1 MSARASEARHF
12 QHCGAARPPRRHL
25 GAPIAL
31 IVLAAIVTPA
41 FARPPRAAQVHARAA
56 EALVAQ
62 LRDMPLPR
70 RPLARAISSAESASR
85 PLPALEVRRQRIY
98 EELHAL
104 GPASVAALA
113 RALRD
118 PDPRMRRDAAVAL
131 GVVGGGWWHFPDGGP
146 KLDLRPALPAL
157 LAALEDPDPSVR
169 AWAAQD
175 VSDMGSAAATAV
187 PRLRAMLHRPDA
199 QSRGSASRA
208 LGYLGSAASA
218 ALPDLRGALEDSS
231 PAVRRAASD
240 AIARIHRAHALR
252 EPAPAGEER
261 RRR

>member
-1 MSARASEARHF
+1 MRA
-12 QHCGAARPPRRHL
+12 AAL
-25 GAPIAL
+25 
-31 IVLAAIVTPA
+31 VLAAIVTPVC
-41 FARPPRAAQVHARAA
+41 ARPPHAGRADDRAA

-70 RPLARAISSAESASR
+70 RPLPRGIAPAKLASR
-85 PLPALEVRRQRIY
+85 PLPPLEVRRQRTY

-118 PDPRMRRDAAVAL
+118 PDPRMRRDVAVAL
-131 GVVGGGWWHFPDGGP
+131 DVLGGGWWHFPDGGR

-157 LAALEDPDPSVR
+157 LAALADPDPSVR

-187 PRLRAMLHRPDA
+187 PHLRAMLHRADA
-199 QSRGSASRA
+199 ESRGSACRA
-208 LGYLGSAASA
+208 LGRIGAAASA
-218 ALPDLRGALEDSS
+218 ALPDLRGALEDPS

-240 AIARIHRAHALR
+240 AIARIRRADAIR
-252 EPAPAGEER
+252 DR
-261 RRR
+261 RR

>member
-1 MSARASEARHF
+1 M
-12 QHCGAARPPRRHL
+12 AAM
-25 GAPIAL
+25 
-31 IVLAAIVTPA
+31 VLAASVTPVSA
-41 FARPPRAAQVHARAA
+41 LPPQAARADARAA

-62 LRDMPLPR
+62 LGDMPLPR
-70 RPLARAISSAESASR
+70 RPFPHGITSAMAASR
-85 PLPALEVRRQRIY
+85 SLPALEVRRQRVY

-118 PDPRMRRDAAVAL
+118 PDPGMRRDAAVAL
-131 GVVGGGWWHFPDGGP
+131 DVIGGGWWHFSDGGP

-175 VSDMGSAAATAV
+175 VSDMGPAAATAV

-199 QSRGSASRA
+199 ESRGTACRA
-208 LGYLGSAASA
+208 LGYLGAAASA
-218 ALPDLRGALEDSS
+218 ALPDLRHALEDSS
-231 PAVRRAASD
+231 PAVRRAAGD
-240 AIARIHRAHALR
+240 AIARIRRADALH
-252 EPAPAGEER
+252 EPGPAGEDR

>member
-1 MSARASEARHF
+1 M
-12 QHCGAARPPRRHL
+12 
-25 GAPIAL
+25 
-31 IVLAAIVTPA
+31 TPGFGQPA
-41 FARPPRAAQVHARAA
+41 HPAHADVHAA

-70 RPLARAISSAESASR
+70 RPVPRGVSSSKAASR

-113 RALRD
+113 GALRD

-131 GVVGGGWWHFPDGGP
+131 DVLGGGWWHFPDGGP
-146 KLDLRPALPAL
+146 KLGLRPALPVL

-199 QSRGSASRA
+199 ESRGSACRA

-218 ALPDLRGALEDSS
+218 ALPDLRRALGDPS
-231 PAVRRAASD
+231 PAVRAAADD
-240 AIARIHRAHALR
+240 AIARIHRAEALG
-252 EPAPAGEER
+252 EPAPDEKGAP
-261 RRR
+261 

>member
-1 MSARASEARHF
+1 M
-12 QHCGAARPPRRHL
+12 L
-25 GAPIAL
+25 
-31 IVLAAIVTPA
+31 VLAAIVTPV
-41 FARPPRAAQVHARAA
+41 FAGPSDAARADARAA
-56 EALVAQ
+56 EALVEQ

-70 RPLARAISSAESASR
+70 RPFPHGIASANDAAR
-85 PLPALEVRRQRIY
+85 PVPPLEVRRQRIY

-118 PDPRMRRDAAVAL
+118 PDPRMRRYVAVAL
-131 GVVGGGWWHFPDGGP
+131 DVLGGGWWHFPDGGR

-157 LAALEDPDPSVR
+157 LVALEDPDPSVR

-187 PRLRAMLHRPDA
+187 PRLRKMLHRTDA
-199 QSRGSASRA
+199 ESRGSACRT
-208 LGYLGSAASA
+208 LGYLGSVASA
-218 ALPDLRGALEDSS
+218 ALPELRGALEDPS

-240 AIARIHRAHALR
+240 AIARIRRADAIHER
-252 EPAPAGEER
+252 PRPVGDR
-261 RRR
+261 RR